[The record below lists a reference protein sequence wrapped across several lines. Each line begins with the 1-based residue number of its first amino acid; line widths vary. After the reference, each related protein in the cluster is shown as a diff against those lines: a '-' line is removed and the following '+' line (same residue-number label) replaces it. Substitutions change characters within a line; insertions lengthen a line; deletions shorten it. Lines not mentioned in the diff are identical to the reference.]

1 MAPPTPLA
9 IATSALQRLIKEEVS
24 YENELKGQETRLESI
39 LATKDEDEN
48 REYKLK
54 QEVSNSATQRA
65 AIEETRAVFP
75 PLRERISDALK
86 KLEDQL
92 EAGKSTGASEEELTK
107 AKEVIKGTKKAAET
121 DAKK

>member
-54 QEVSNSATQRA
+54 QERA

>member
-1 MAPPTPLA
+1 MAPPSPLA
-9 IATSALQRLIKEEVS
+9 IATSALQRLVKEEGS
-24 YENELKGQETRLESI
+24 YENELKEQETRLKKI

-48 REYKLK
+48 AEYKLK
-54 QEVSNSATQRA
+54 QERA

-86 KLEDQL
+86 KLEDQV
-92 EAGKSTGASEEELTK
+92 EAGKSTGSSEEELTK
-107 AKEVIKGTKKAAET
+107 AKEAIENAKKSAKP